1 MRWQWKYIYCFHPV
15 TRSSVQSIA
24 SALLVTS
31 VRMILQTVEMMMKN
45 FTLNVFA
52 ALRCWRVIVFV
63 GSAQ

>member
-1 MRWQWKYIYCFHPV
+1 M